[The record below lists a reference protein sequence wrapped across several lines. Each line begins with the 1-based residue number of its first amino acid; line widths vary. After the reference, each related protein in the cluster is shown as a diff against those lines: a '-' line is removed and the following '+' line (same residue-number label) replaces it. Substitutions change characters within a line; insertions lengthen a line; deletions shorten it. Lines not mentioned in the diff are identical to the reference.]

1 MNLETA
7 RLHVP
12 HDGAWNPAGR
22 PSSGGRSSSTTTP
35 HSAHAAAAVTY
46 EWSRTF
52 AAKPSAPQLARLHTR
67 TRVTMAH
74 WRGNHEAAA
83 VVAGVLTANAV
94 IHANPGR
101 LGDRQSIGL
110 RLVLT
115 ETGELLIDV
124 SDPLPAFPDFAA
136 AADGSRGRGLWHVSR
151 LGCRLTWFLTADS
164 DRKVVRAGMSPGPV
178 PA

>member
-1 MNLETA
+1 MPT
-7 RLHVP
+7 
-12 HDGAWNPAGR
+12 
-22 PSSGGRSSSTTTP
+22 
-35 HSAHAAAAVTY
+35 AAAVTY
-46 EWSRTF
+46 EWSRAF
-52 AAKPSAPQLARLHTR
+52 EAQPNSPQLARLHTR

-94 IHANPGR
+94 IHATPGP
-101 LGDRQSIGL
+101 LGDRLSIGL
-110 RLVLT
+110 RLAIT

-136 AADGSRGRGLWHVSR
+136 AADGSRGRGLGQVAR
-151 LGCRLTWFLTADS
+151 LGCRLSWFLTADS
-164 DRKVVRAGMSPGPV
+164 DRKVVRASMSPGPV